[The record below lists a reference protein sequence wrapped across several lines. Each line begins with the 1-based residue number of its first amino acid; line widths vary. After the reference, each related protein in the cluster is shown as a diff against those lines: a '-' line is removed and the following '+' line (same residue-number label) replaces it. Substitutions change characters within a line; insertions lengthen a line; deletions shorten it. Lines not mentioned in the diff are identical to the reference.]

1 MNYTEQELEISN
13 KSYTNKDFNTIYP
26 ELLDLVTK
34 LTNKWDPTT
43 SNESDPGVVLL
54 KLWSILA
61 DKNNYNIDKNIL
73 ETFPLS
79 VTQRSNAQKLYDMLG
94 YDMHYYQSAV
104 TDITMWYTGDAFD
117 GTNIQNITVPKFTMV
132 TDDSGEN
139 IFTLL
144 ETLTFSSAASPES
157 VKAIQGTIHD
167 YEVNGITDITLD
179 NLDSEYRLFFT
190 ESRIAENGI
199 FITNKGEGNDFVI
212 DEWKRVTNLESYE
225 LNTKIYKFGVMPNT
239 QSCYIQFPQDIG
251 TLIGNGLNIKYII
264 TDGLSGNVQANQ
276 LTTFQNE
283 LIPFEFED
291 ESLNAE
297 GATALQKELYG
308 SSINSQVTIKNPGST
323 SNGLD
328 PEDLDSAYK
337 NYKKT
342 IGTFNTLV
350 TVEDYEKAIYNLKNN
365 LGLPFASNAVVSDR
379 TNDINYSTNVV
390 TLVGNST
397 EDQLVVDTAANTDD
411 PIMSAF
417 DLGLYVLNPMKDID
431 DITGYYYNKS
441 FSVNTNYS
449 DIISELENQKSVC
462 HDYIEVNKDVTGDVL
477 DIAPNNSTRS
487 GILPF
492 IFKNFYT
499 LTGKVVTYYKV
510 TEDEAEDIEDNI
522 KLALFKKYN
531 ARNVEFGQPVI
542 YEELVET
549 IQKADTRIKTLILNE
564 PEYNLYYMKGS
575 DVIGSIESAIPLPIT
590 SAKEINGVTP
600 AFTKA
605 LLTDLLIKMIV
616 GGHVQL
622 YKFNKDVLFDFGQ
635 TQINQHKNV
644 DFITTKSEIEI
655 DSSNIEG
662 SDAIGYEV
670 KENETVQLYAPNFY
684 AKTIYSAYVNFYFD
698 SNKAPYLGGYKSG
711 VYYKLDQEIQLQYT
725 DENGAV
731 KTPKLP
737 INSII
742 RFTDSSDSNAIL
754 KINTNQII
762 NKEIDGVTKE
772 MGTLS
777 ASQQIELIDVNEVKF
792 PANQNQRVLY
802 CMWFTNKYVVDQ
814 EKKTTS
820 YILFEEN
827 QSQKILQENEYFIYT
842 NAERNELVI
851 LGSGTMLVRN
861 PSWKSE
867 ISYTTDIQA
876 SSVMEDGQSAIS
888 DEDWYR
894 YPLTETTIG
903 GETITRNLSIVELQ
917 IISLGA
923 GAGVKFELTYLD
935 SQIQQTENAIETTQE
950 YIDGELQD
958 LINQNQQLK
967 TDLPATIAA
976 YTWSKLKAEIE
987 RVLTYPATAESNILK
1002 AAYDTNKTDAE
1013 SENAD
1018 TAETAIN
1025 NIKDAYETYEA
1036 ARLTNII
1043 QNLENQNTELT
1054 NSVSSLTILLGT
1066 LEAAKDSAPNKISN
1080 DPIRIVKPYY
1090 CEEFKTDSNQ
1100 NSWIAL
1106 DEFELDSSSDN
1117 SYFKGWSI
1125 ISRLNTS
1132 VGSAKSQILDY
1143 GESITVY
1150 SADNKTGNIIKPD
1163 NPVII
1168 SGAADKKISI
1178 LSNTI
1183 LAFGG
1188 GQELAVKSSNDKEI
1202 KIYSYTKVD
1211 LPTYEEKGSSTTT
1224 ETKHFERGT
1233 DSYISI
1239 PITDWLRLK
1248 KIQSGRV
1255 YGDGSVS
1262 NFRRNNDTFSISF
1275 SRDFNAQAIVPITLS
1290 GKSTKAEITVLPKLN
1305 DNDLPIELSSD
1316 TDTTK
1321 YINLPKNC
1329 TGIKI
1334 KFYITVSSVL
1344 TSDAAI
1350 DILPDVLRLGYPQV
1364 QESGSDASFTPQ
1376 YSNQA
1381 TKTISYLYG
1390 ENIDKTT
1397 YLGNL
1402 KNQIAV
1408 NYPEFDLTY
1417 NVKAEDMIDTDR
1429 GNSSYK
1435 DNLFVGEAVWDKN
1448 HICNKFTIAQW
1459 DSKNSSIKIAPTS
1472 IKK

>member
-104 TDITMWYTGDAFD
+104 TDITMWYTGNAFSD

-308 SSINSQVTIKNPGST
+308 SSINSQVTIKNLGST

-397 EDQLVVDTAANTDD
+397 EDQLVVDTAANTDE

-417 DLGLYVLNPMKDID
+417 DLGLYILNPMKDID
-431 DITGYYYNKS
+431 DVTGYYYNKS
-441 FSVNTNYS
+441 FSINTNYS
-449 DIISELENQKSVC
+449 DIISELEDQKSVC
-462 HDYIEVNKDVTGDVL
+462 HDYIEVNKDVTGDIL
-477 DIAPNNSTRS
+477 DIVPDPEDSTKLISSRS

-590 SAKEINGVTP
+590 DGEDKNGVTP

-605 LLTDLLIKMIV
+605 LLTNLLIKMIV

-622 YKFNKDVLFDFGQ
+622 YEFNKYVLFDFGQ
-635 TQINQHKNV
+635 TDIKQYNNV
-644 DFITTKSEIEI
+644 DFITTESKIKI
-655 DSSNIEG
+655 DNNIEG
-662 SDAIGYEV
+662 EGSDTNGYKV
-670 KENETVQLYAPNFY
+670 RENETVQLYAPNFY

-698 SNKAPYLGGYKSG
+698 SDKAPYLGGYKSG
-711 VYYKLDQEIQLQYT
+711 VYYKLNQKIQLQYT

-731 KTPKLP
+731 KTPELP
-737 INSII
+737 KDSII

-754 KINTNQII
+754 KINKNQII
-762 NKEIDGVTKE
+762 NKEIDGETKP

-802 CMWFTNKYVVDQ
+802 CMWFTNNFVIDE

-820 YILFEEN
+820 YILFKEN

-851 LGSGTMLVRN
+851 LGSGTMLVRDS
-861 PSWKSE
+861 SWNSE

-876 SSVMEDGQSAIS
+876 SSVMENGQSAIS
-888 DEDWYR
+888 DADWYR
-894 YPLTETTIG
+894 YPLINTIVG
-903 GETITRNLSIVELQ
+903 GQSVTRNLSIVELQ

-923 GAGVKFELTYLD
+923 GAGVKFD
-935 SQIQQTENAIETTQE
+935 SV
-950 YIDGELQD
+950 ID
-958 LINQNQQLK
+958 N
-967 TDLPATIAA
+967 
-976 YTWSKLKAEIE
+976 SK
-987 RVLTYPATAESNILK
+987 
-1002 AAYDTNKTDAE
+1002 
-1013 SENAD
+1013 
-1018 TAETAIN
+1018 
-1025 NIKDAYETYEA
+1025 
-1036 ARLTNII
+1036 II
-1043 QNLENQNTELT
+1043 
-1054 NSVSSLTILLGT
+1054 
-1066 LEAAKDSAPNKISN
+1066 ISN
-1080 DPIRIVKPYY
+1080 DPVKVKNPYY
-1090 CEEFKTDSNQ
+1090 CEEFKTNPNQ

-1106 DEFELDSSSDN
+1106 DEFELGSSSDN

-1132 VGSAKSQILDY
+1132 IGSAKSQTLDD

-1239 PITDWLRLK
+1239 PITDWLRLGK
-1248 KIQSGRV
+1248 PQGGRV
-1255 YGDGSVS
+1255 YGDGSAS
-1262 NFRRNNDTFSISF
+1262 NFRHNNDTFSISF

-1316 TDTTK
+1316 IDTTK

-1334 KFYITVSSVL
+1334 KFYITAASVL

-1350 DILPDVLRLGYPQV
+1350 DILPDILRLGYPQV
-1364 QESGSDASFTPQ
+1364 QESSSNTGFIPQ

-1381 TKTISYLYG
+1381 TKTVSYIYG
-1390 ENIDKTT
+1390 EDIDKTQ
-1397 YLGNL
+1397 YLYNL
-1402 KNQIAV
+1402 KEQIITK
-1408 NYPEFDLTY
+1408 YPEFDLTY

-1448 HICNKFTIAQW
+1448 HICNKFTVAQW

>member
-79 VTQRSNAQKLYDMLG
+79 VTQRANAQKLYDMLG

-104 TDITMWYTGDAFD
+104 TDITMWYTGNAFSD
-117 GTNIQNITVPKFTMV
+117 GTNIKNITVPKFTMV

-291 ESLNAE
+291 ETLNAE
-297 GATALQKELYG
+297 GATELQKELYG

-390 TLVGNST
+390 TLVGNSV
-397 EDQLVVDTAANTDD
+397 EDQLVVDTAVNTND
-411 PIMSAF
+411 PLMSAF
-417 DLGLYVLNPMKDID
+417 DLGLYILNPMKDID
-431 DITGYYYNKS
+431 DVTGYYYNKS

-449 DIISELENQKSVC
+449 DIISELEDQKSVC

-477 DIAPNNSTRS
+477 DIVPDPDNENEPTSKS

-499 LTGKVVTYYKV
+499 LAGKVVTYYKV

-564 PEYNLYYMKGS
+564 PEYSLYYMKGS

-590 SAKEINGVTP
+590 NNEEINGVTP
-600 AFTKA
+600 DFTKA

-622 YKFNKDVLFDFGQ
+622 YRFNKDVLFDFGQ
-635 TQINQHKNV
+635 TDIKQYKNV
-644 DFITTKSEIEI
+644 DFITTKSEIAI
-655 DSSNIEG
+655 NDTIEG
-662 SDAIGYEV
+662 SNAIGYKV

-711 VYYKLDQEIQLQYT
+711 VYYKLGQEIQLQYT

-731 KTPKLP
+731 KTPSLP
-737 INSII
+737 EGSII

-762 NKEIDGVTKE
+762 NKEINGVTKE

-792 PANQNQRVLY
+792 PVNQNQRVLY

-851 LGSGTMLVRN
+851 LGSGTMLVRD
-861 PSWKSE
+861 PSWNSE

-876 SSVMEDGQSAIS
+876 SSVMENGQSAIS

-894 YPLTETTIG
+894 YPLTNTTVG
-903 GETITRNLSIVELQ
+903 GEPITRNLSIVELQ

-923 GAGVKFELTYLD
+923 GAGVKFESTYLN
-935 SQIQQTENAIETTQE
+935 SQIQQTENDIQTTQE

-958 LINQNQQLK
+958 LIDQT
-967 TDLPATIAA
+967 TDLKNALPTTISA
-976 YTWSKLKAEIE
+976 YTWSQLKAEID

-1002 AAYDTNKTDAE
+1002 TAYDNNKTDAE

-1018 TAETAIN
+1018 TAETAIG
-1025 NIKDAYETYEA
+1025 NIKAAYETYENT
-1036 ARLTNII
+1036 RLTNII
-1043 QNLENQNTELT
+1043 QDLENQQTQLT
-1054 NSVSSLTILLGT
+1054 DSVSSLTILSST
-1066 LEAAKDSAPNKISN
+1066 LENAKDSAPNKISN

-1090 CEEFKTDSNQ
+1090 CEEFKTDPNQ

-1106 DEFELDSSSDN
+1106 DEFELGSSSDN

-1132 VGSAKSQILDY
+1132 VGSAKSQTLAN

-1150 SADNKTGNIIKPD
+1150 SADNKTGNIIE
-1163 NPVII
+1163 NSAVNI
-1168 SGAADKKISI
+1168 SGAADKEISI

-1188 GQELAVKSSNDKEI
+1188 GQELAVSGSNDKEI
-1202 KIYSYTKVD
+1202 KIYSYTKEN
-1211 LPTYEEKGSSTTT
+1211 LPTYQQKGAGTTT
-1224 ETKHFERGT
+1224 ETKYFERGT

-1239 PITDWLRLK
+1239 PITDWLRLA
-1248 KIQSGRV
+1248 IPQDDRV
-1255 YGDGSVS
+1255 YGDGSAS
-1262 NFRRNNDTFSISF
+1262 NFRSGNDTFKISF
-1275 SRDFNAQAIVPITLS
+1275 SFNAQAIVPVTLS
-1290 GKSTKAEITVLPKLN
+1290 GKSTKAEITVLTESANTDP
-1305 DNDLPIELSSD
+1305 DLLINLSSD
-1316 TDTTK
+1316 TTTTN
-1321 YINLPKNC
+1321 YIDLPQNC

-1334 KFYITVSSVL
+1334 KFYITATDIS
-1344 TSDAAI
+1344 TDAAI
-1350 DILPDVLRLGYPQV
+1350 DILPDILRLGYPQV
-1364 QESGSDASFTPQ
+1364 QELAEISDKFTTQ
-1376 YSNQA
+1376 YSDVFI
-1381 TKTISYLYG
+1381 KTI
-1390 ENIDKTT
+1390 
-1397 YLGNL
+1397 
-1402 KNQIAV
+1402 
-1408 NYPEFDLTY
+1408 F
-1417 NVKAEDMIDTDR
+1417 
-1429 GNSSYK
+1429 
-1435 DNLFVGEAVWDKN
+1435 LFCY
-1448 HICNKFTIAQW
+1448 I
-1459 DSKNSSIKIAPTS
+1459 
-1472 IKK
+1472 

>member
-79 VTQRSNAQKLYDMLG
+79 VTQRANAQKLYDMLG

-104 TDITMWYTGDAFD
+104 TDITMWYTGNAFSD
-117 GTNIQNITVPKFTMV
+117 DTNIQSITVPKFTMV

-291 ESLNAE
+291 ETLNAE
-297 GATALQKELYG
+297 GATELQKELYG

-379 TNDINYSTNVV
+379 TNDINYSTNVI

-397 EDQLVVDTAANTDD
+397 EDQLVVDTSANTDN
-411 PIMSAF
+411 PLMSAF
-417 DLGLYVLNPMKDID
+417 DLGLYILNPMKDID
-431 DITGYYYNKS
+431 DDTGYYYNKS
-441 FSVNTNYS
+441 FSINTNYS
-449 DIISELENQKSVC
+449 DIISELEDQKSVC

-477 DIAPNNSTRS
+477 DIVPDPDNENKPTSKS

-575 DVIGSIESAIPLPIT
+575 DVIGSIESAIPLPVT
-590 SAKEINGVTP
+590 SSEEINGVTP
-600 AFTKA
+600 EFTKA
-605 LLTDLLIKMIV
+605 LLADLLIKMII

-635 TQINQHKNV
+635 TDIKQYNNV
-644 DFITTKSEIEI
+644 DFITTKSEINI
-655 DSSNIEG
+655 DNKIQG
-662 SDAIGYEV
+662 SDATGYKV

-684 AKTIYSAYVNFYFD
+684 AKTIYSAYVNFYFA
-698 SNKAPYLGGYKSG
+698 SNNAPYLGGYKSG
-711 VYYKLDQEIQLQYT
+711 VYYKLAQEIQLQYT

-731 KTPKLP
+731 KTPKLLVGD
-737 INSII
+737 II

-754 KINTNQII
+754 KINTNQTI
-762 NKEIDGVTKE
+762 NKEISGVTKE

-827 QSQKILQENEYFIYT
+827 QSQKMLQENEYFIYT

-851 LGSGTMLVRN
+851 LGSGTMLVRD
-861 PSWKSE
+861 PSWNSE
-867 ISYTTDIQA
+867 ICYPTDIQA
-876 SSVMEDGQSAIS
+876 SSVMENGQSAIS

-894 YPLTETTIG
+894 YPLTDITIG
-903 GETITRNLSIVELQ
+903 GDKVTRNLSIVELQ

-923 GAGVKFELTYLD
+923 GAGVKFD
-935 SQIQQTENAIETTQE
+935 SR
-950 YIDGELQD
+950 ID
-958 LINQNQQLK
+958 NSK
-967 TDLPATIAA
+967 TI
-976 YTWSKLKAEIE
+976 
-987 RVLTYPATAESNILK
+987 
-1002 AAYDTNKTDAE
+1002 
-1013 SENAD
+1013 
-1018 TAETAIN
+1018 
-1025 NIKDAYETYEA
+1025 
-1036 ARLTNII
+1036 
-1043 QNLENQNTELT
+1043 
-1054 NSVSSLTILLGT
+1054 
-1066 LEAAKDSAPNKISN
+1066 ISN
-1080 DPIRIVKPYY
+1080 NPVEVKNPYY
-1090 CEEFKTDSNQ
+1090 CEEFKTNPNQ

-1106 DEFELDSSSDN
+1106 DEFELGSSSDN
-1117 SYFKGWSI
+1117 PYFKGWSI

-1132 VGSAKSQILDY
+1132 VGSAKSQTLDN
-1143 GESITVY
+1143 GESITIY
-1150 SADNKTGNIIKPD
+1150 SADNKTGNIIKPEPD
-1163 NPVII
+1163 KDVII

-1188 GQELAVKSSNDKEI
+1188 GQELAVSGSNDKEI
-1202 KIYSYTKVD
+1202 KIYSYTKET
-1211 LPTYEEKGSSTTT
+1211 LPTYQQKGAGITT
-1224 ETKHFERGT
+1224 EKKYFERGT

-1239 PITDWLRLK
+1239 PITDWLRLR
-1248 KIQSGRV
+1248 QLQGGRV
-1255 YGDGSVS
+1255 YGDGSAS
-1262 NFRRNNDTFSISF
+1262 NFRSDNDTFKISF
-1275 SRDFNAQAIVPITLS
+1275 SGDFNAQAIVPITLS
-1290 GKSTKAEITVLPKLN
+1290 GKSTKAEITVLTEPANTNLPKV
-1305 DNDLPIELSSD
+1305 ELSSD
-1316 TDTTK
+1316 TTE
-1321 YINLPKNC
+1321 YINLPQNC

-1334 KFYITVSSVL
+1334 KFYITASDIS
-1344 TSDAAI
+1344 TDAAI
-1350 DILPDVLRLGYPQV
+1350 DILPDILRLGYPQV
-1364 QESGSDASFTPQ
+1364 QELAEINDEFTPQ
-1376 YSNQA
+1376 YSNQV
-1381 TKTISYLYG
+1381 TKTVGYIYDIYG
-1390 ENIDKTT
+1390 EDIDIIT
-1397 YLGNL
+1397 YLDNL
-1402 KNQIAV
+1402 KTQITT

-1417 NVKAEDMIDTDR
+1417 NIKAEDVIDTDR